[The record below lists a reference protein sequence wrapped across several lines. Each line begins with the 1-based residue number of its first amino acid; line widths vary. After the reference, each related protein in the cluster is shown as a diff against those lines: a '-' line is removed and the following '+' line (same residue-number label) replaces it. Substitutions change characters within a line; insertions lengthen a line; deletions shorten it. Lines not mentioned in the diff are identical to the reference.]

1 MALHIYQYNITIFY
15 QLRLDIIKMIDKYIT
30 NLALRFSEKPIWKS
44 IIILFFII
52 TACSLV
58 SVCFLLLGYDMK
70 GPNTFLAKMSF
81 INGFL
86 FACILSPILE
96 TGLLYILILLTKKYL
111 TKSIT
116 IQIFLPGIIFG
127 SLHTYSLLYMIY
139 AILAGIVFCFGF
151 CSYYYNRGFKTAFWS
166 ITLIHLL
173 RNALPFLL
181 RLI

>member
-1 MALHIYQYNITIFY
+1 MPIRQSMTLFHQN
-15 QLRLDIIKMIDKYIT
+15 QLYIMKHIDKYIT

-44 IIILFFII
+44 IIILFFLI

-58 SVCFLLLGYDMK
+58 SACFISLGYDMK
-70 GPNTFLAKMSF
+70 GPNTVLAKMSF

-96 TGLLYILILLTKKYL
+96 TGLLYILIFLTNKYL

-116 IQIFLPGIIFG
+116 IQIFLPAVIFG
-127 SLHTYSLLYMIY
+127 SLHTYSLLYIIY